1 MKVIDMAQVTFGTS
15 RAEEKRR
22 EEMREE
28 DKDRDRRRDKGEIKC
43 LDASSS
49 LLEITSGA
57 NTEKNLRKNCKE
69 R

>member
-1 MKVIDMAQVTFGTS
+1 
-15 RAEEKRR
+15 
-22 EEMREE
+22 MREE